1 MAKERKK
8 DITIIA
14 LLLIIIGMH
23 LYYNVYQVNTAIKL
37 HQEMGMHDLTHEQV
51 QDLYYEENK
60 DYFKEEDYKKYK
72 ELIDSPFGP
81 SSVQQFVVFNY
92 EQKDQKIVIEVSPGI
107 KRMLIL
113 DIQIEEE

>member
-1 MAKERKK
+1 
-8 DITIIA
+8 
-14 LLLIIIGMH
+14 
-23 LYYNVYQVNTAIKL
+23 
-37 HQEMGMHDLTHEQV
+37 MHDLTHEQV

-107 KRMLIL
+107 KRMQIL